1 MPTLKEVLEKHKDKD
16 GLWKSAWDNYE
27 MDIIIGNLNWA
38 EIREAVEQIE
48 DVVIYSAD
56 KSIQVKE
63 GIQAGGCL
71 RKR

>member
-16 GLWKSAWDNYE
+16 GLWKSARDNYE
-27 MDIIIGNLNWA
+27 VDIIIGSLNWA

-48 DVVIYSAD
+48 DAVIYSAD